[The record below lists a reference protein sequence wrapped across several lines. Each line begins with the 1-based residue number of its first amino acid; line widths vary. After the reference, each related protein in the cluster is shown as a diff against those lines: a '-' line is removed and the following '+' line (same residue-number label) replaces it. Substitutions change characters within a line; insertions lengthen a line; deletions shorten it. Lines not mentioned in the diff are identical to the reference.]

1 MLGLIKLQSQIS
13 KLFVKSE
20 LKELVLL
27 FIGILIMGFFEL
39 IGIASIAPFM
49 AIVADPGLINTN
61 TYLSFAYNYLG
72 YTKQVYFLASMGVF
86 VLLLLVISNS
96 FIAAVNAWVVFFSR
110 MQGHRLSVRLLDKY
124 LAQPYSFYLSRNTAA
139 LGKNILSEVD
149 RCIGGVILPTIQG
162 LSKLVVTILIFLLL
176 FLLNPALA
184 LGVTF
189 VLGATYALV
198 YIIAK
203 RHLTRIGVLSAEAIE
218 GRFKMANEAMSGIKE
233 LKLSG
238 TESVF
243 LERFSSPSDS
253 FARFN
258 SQSSLIAMLP
268 RYILE
273 TIAFGGILCL
283 IIYLLTTGKDSKEI
297 FPIISLYAMAGYRL
311 LPALQ
316 QIYSSITRVKYNLP
330 ALEILVDDLSKEH
343 EISKKVSKQQALIFN
358 NNLVLKDINFH
369 YLGSA
374 SPILDDINIEIKANT
389 TIGFVGPTG
398 SGKTTLI
405 DVLLGLLTP
414 NTGKLIVDNVELTVE
429 NTRAWQK
436 NIGYVPQSI
445 YLTDDTIIKNI
456 AFGINDNDID
466 LDKVKHAA
474 KLADIDSFINTMP
487 KNYNTF
493 VGERGIRLS
502 GGQCQRIGIAR
513 ALYNNP
519 SILVLDEA
527 TSALDSVT
535 ENAIIEAI
543 NKLSHKK
550 TIIMIAHRLTTV
562 KECDVI
568 FMLDKGKITDK
579 GKYDE
584 LLALNEKFRNMASV

>member
-1 MLGLIKLQSQIS
+1 M
-13 KLFVKSE
+13 
-20 LKELVLL
+20 
-27 FIGILIMGFFEL
+27 
-39 IGIASIAPFM
+39 
-49 AIVADPGLINTN
+49 
-61 TYLSFAYNYLG
+61 
-72 YTKQVYFLASMGVF
+72 
-86 VLLLLVISNS
+86 
-96 FIAAVNAWVVFFSR
+96 
-110 MQGHRLSVRLLDKY
+110 
-124 LAQPYSFYLSRNTAA
+124 
-139 LGKNILSEVD
+139 
-149 RCIGGVILPTIQG
+149 
-162 LSKLVVTILIFLLL
+162 
-176 FLLNPALA
+176 
-184 LGVTF
+184 
-189 VLGATYALV
+189 
-198 YIIAK
+198 
-203 RHLTRIGVLSAEAIE
+203 
-218 GRFKMANEAMSGIKE
+218 
-233 LKLSG
+233 
-238 TESVF
+238 
-243 LERFSSPSDS
+243 
-253 FARFN
+253 
-258 SQSSLIAMLP
+258 
-268 RYILE
+268 
-273 TIAFGGILCL
+273 ILCI